1 MNMTRTCG
9 GYTGDPAPAPTPR
22 RPTRAERALVLAGF
36 AVAALCTAAALV
48 ADAGTGFVGALWLA
62 AIVWTVAASL
72 ALALRRGLVH
82 RDWSAFGHY
91 ELPDGRDDRIDWTS
105 RTGAYAYLPIRE
117 RNQRLMSG
125 D

>member
-1 MNMTRTCG
+1 MTRTFDGC
-9 GYTGDPAPAPTPR
+9 TGAPTPAPAPR
-22 RPTRAERALVLAGF
+22 RPTRTERAIVLAGL
-36 AVAALCTAAALV
+36 AVAALCTVAALV

-62 AIVWTVAASL
+62 AIVWAVAASL

-82 RDWSAFGHY
+82 RDWSAFGRY
-91 ELPDGRDDRIDWTS
+91 ALPDGRGDRIDWTS